1 MDSQR
6 RVVSGMRP
14 SGRLHLGH
22 YNGVLKNW
30 VRLQHEYECFFCIV
44 DWHALTTDYESSGE
58 ISQNIM
64 DMAVDWLAAGVSPS
78 SATLFIQS
86 QVPRSE
92 EHTSE
97 LQSLMRT
104 SYAVFCLKQTNKI

>member
-22 YNGVLKNW
+22 YHGVLKNW

-58 ISQNIM
+58 ISQNVM
-64 DMAVDWLAAGVSPS
+64 SMAVDWLAAGVSPS
-78 SATLFIQS
+78 SVSYTHLTL
-86 QVPRSE
+86 P
-92 EHTSE
+92 TK
-97 LQSLMRT
+97 
-104 SYAVFCLKQTNKI
+104 A